1 MHDINTLLPRKPVP
15 PLSVPLIGGGHFD
28 LASEGPK
35 NFTMV
40 VFYRGLHCPVCRRYL
55 GELDPKIDDFE
66 KRGVNV
72 VAISSDD
79 EERAERAKREWE
91 LPVIRIGYGLPLK
104 DARAWGLY
112 ISTSRGKTSA
122 GIEEPALFSEPGL
135 FLVRPDNTLY
145 YGSWQT
151 MPFARPHFSEMLA
164 AVDFALDRNYPARGE
179 VENLTA
185 SAA

>member
-15 PLSVPLIGGGHFD
+15 PLSVPLVGGGHFD

-66 KRGVNV
+66 MRGVNV

-91 LPVIRIGYGLPLK
+91 LPVMRVGYGLPLK
-104 DARAWGLY
+104 DARA
-112 ISTSRGKTSA
+112 
-122 GIEEPALFSEPGL
+122 
-135 FLVRPDNTLY
+135 
-145 YGSWQT
+145 
-151 MPFARPHFSEMLA
+151 
-164 AVDFALDRNYPARGE
+164 
-179 VENLTA
+179 
-185 SAA
+185 